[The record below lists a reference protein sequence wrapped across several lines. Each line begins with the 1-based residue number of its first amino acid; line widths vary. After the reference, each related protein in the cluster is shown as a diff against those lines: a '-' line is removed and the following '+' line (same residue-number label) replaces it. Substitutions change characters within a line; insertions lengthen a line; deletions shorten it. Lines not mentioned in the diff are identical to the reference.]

1 MLLLRLSALFFSTAF
16 AKPIFTK
23 YDGIRALPKVE
34 LHAHLDG
41 SIRLETMLEMAKQK
55 NVSLYNATTVEEL
68 KKHVVTSKP
77 TTLAKM
83 LEPFDHFLP
92 LFKDNLEAIE
102 RIAYEQV
109 QDQWAKGVVYFET
122 RYSPN
127 LFCTDGGNVTS
138 RQVVDAVSRGLAKGE
153 EHFGVMGR
161 QLVCCI
167 RGLEKYAE
175 DVLAI
180 AIEYRNRGVVGI
192 DTAGASYGA
201 DEQYGPEIVS
211 VFRRAAELGIPTT
224 AHAGE
229 SGTANQV
236 QHVIENMKVHRVGH
250 GYHII
255 QNDTIYDKYA
265 VSNKTIHFEACPTS
279 SVMTSSMPMD
289 WDKHAITRWA
299 QDDVNFSLNTD
310 DPTLFDTNMVKEM
323 NFASEKFK
331 MNLTQIWQTQ
341 LNAAKA
347 SFLPADLKAELI
359 EVIEEY
365 KPIIRSSYAS
375 IILNFFKALP
385 TPFNFFSKCSTLE
398 DMKCEPI

>member
-192 DTAGASYGA
+192 DTAGASY
-201 DEQYGPEIVS
+201 
-211 VFRRAAELGIPTT
+211 
-224 AHAGE
+224 
-229 SGTANQV
+229 
-236 QHVIENMKVHRVGH
+236 
-250 GYHII
+250 
-255 QNDTIYDKYA
+255 